1 MKRVAPRAIGASSS
15 IKGSCV
21 ETADAARRSLDLT
34 MQVEGHVV
42 KSLAPLAIESWRAP
56 AVDPGLYESV
66 FGRWPSV
73 GGLRIR
79 EVS

>member
-1 MKRVAPRAIGASSS
+1 
-15 IKGSCV
+15 
-21 ETADAARRSLDLT
+21 

-42 KSLAPLAIESWRAP
+42 KSLAPLPIESWRAP

-79 EVS
+79 EVSKWNRI